1 MFIHG
6 QRGAT
11 GMEDD
16 PMFPRTWQ
24 ERSSRSETST
34 EMGPGWAE
42 ELQVRGLPLIP
53 SSINLIKEER
63 LMAIL

>member
-1 MFIHG
+1 
-6 QRGAT
+6 
-11 GMEDD
+11 MEDD
-16 PMFPRTWQ
+16 PMFPRTWW

-53 SSINLIKEER
+53 SSIILIKKER
-63 LMAIL
+63 LMAKL